1 MRKLLLTGLLVIGA
15 LSGFVKGGT
24 YAMYTSTPT
33 SANNTFTSGTVT
45 IGAGLTVPNT
55 LTMTNLVPGDSFV
68 AQLDVKNNGTLPLYD
83 ALTTS
88 TTGSASLASTLQLT
102 IRTKT
107 TNPCSSL
114 DGTVLSSAGAL
125 SSAAFGSSAQG
136 FHAGDRSVAS
146 GGTDSLC
153 FAVSFPAGSASAL
166 AGTTTT
172 ATFNFNAQQ
181 Q

>member
-1 MRKLLLTGLLVIGA
+1 MRRLILTALLLIGA

-24 YAMYTSTPT
+24 YAMYTSKPT

-45 IGAGLTVPNT
+45 LSAGLAPTNT

-68 AQLDVKNNGTLPLYD
+68 AQLDVQNNGTLPLYY
-83 ALTTS
+83 ALTTG
-88 TTGSASLASTLQLT
+88 TTGSAPLASALQLT

-107 TNPCSSL
+107 ANPCTSL
-114 DGTVLSSAGAL
+114 DGTILSGPGAL
-125 SSAAFGSSAQG
+125 SSATFGSLLQG
-136 FHAGDRSVAS
+136 FQTGDRSVATA
-146 GGTDSLC
+146 GTDSLC

-166 AGTTTT
+166 AGKTTHATV
-172 ATFNFNAQQ
+172 TFNGQQ